1 MNKFLCLLFFK
12 CFSVFALKGSLELD
26 IYKAIELS
34 QKKSFDL
41 HIQKAEFDSAQS
53 EESQALRGTLPSL
66 EAGGSFIYYNKN
78 VNSEVG
84 KYISGSY
91 VPEKKTLAS
100 LTVVQPIV
108 GLIPSFQKARVAS
121 KKSELYEN
129 KVKGEKLEAQYRGA
143 KGFIDSQKAYQVYKI
158 SKASYDV
165 SLKQRR
171 DYKVKYQA
179 GKITEN
185 DYLKFV
191 LSASEMKSQMEDAH
205 YEYELSLVTLKEIL
219 QIPQD
224 ANIILP
230 EEYKPV
236 WSSSKI
242 KMKSRS
248 KIYDELK
255 NRPDVSAALSNLEM
269 QRRIKSSK
277 YMEYLPEVNFVTQ
290 YSRNF
295 AATDVSF
302 PGIKD
307 SQAPND
313 FIIPPV
319 DLPKN
324 KVRDNWYYGIEFKW
338 KLWDWGVRQSSVNM
352 TSAAV
357 RKAKLEKEKVDSNA
371 RLDISKGYLSLK
383 TSIEKLETAKVSES
397 TAYDNYITT
406 KARYDVGQATALD
419 VVTSYKD
426 YVNAKGQLANVSAD
440 LDSSYLYYK
449 KSKGQDLLDNL

>member
-1 MNKFLCLLFFK
+1 MKSFCV
-12 CFSVFALKGSLELD
+12 FSLQGSIELD
-26 IYKAIELS
+26 IYKSIELAHKS
-34 QKKSFDL
+34 SFDL
-41 HIQKAEFDSAQS
+41 QIQKAEYESAQS
-53 EESQALRGTLPSL
+53 EKSQALRGTLPSL
-66 EAGGSFIYYNKN
+66 EASGNFLFYNKN
-78 VNSEVG
+78 VNAEVG
-84 KYISGSY
+84 KVIGTSY
-91 VPEKKTLAS
+91 VPERKSDAALTL
-100 LTVVQPIV
+100 VQPIV
-108 GLIPSFQKARVAS
+108 GLVPTIQKARVAS
-121 KKSELYEN
+121 KKSELFEN
-129 KVKGEKLEAQYRGA
+129 KIKVEKLEAQYRGA

-171 DYKVKYQA
+171 DYKIRYQA

-205 YEYELSLVTLKEIL
+205 FDFELSLVTLKEIL
-219 QIPQD
+219 QIPQETT
-224 ANIILP
+224 IILP

-236 WSSSKI
+236 WNASKKKI
-242 KMKSRS
+242 KAKSLM
-248 KIYDELK
+248 YDALK
-255 NRPDVSAALSNLEM
+255 NRPDVSAAQSNLDM
-269 QRRIKSSK
+269 QRRLKSSK

-295 AATDVSF
+295 EARDLKL
-302 PGIKD
+302 PDIKEGD
-307 SQAPND
+307 TFLVHA
-313 FIIPPV
+313 V

-324 KVRDNWYYGIEFKW
+324 KVRDNWYSGIEFKW
-338 KLWDWGVRQSSVNM
+338 KLWDWGVRQSSINM

-357 RKAKLEKEKVDSNA
+357 KKAKLEKDKADSNA

-383 TSIEKLETAKVSES
+383 TSLEKLETAKVSES

-440 LDSSYLYYK
+440 LDSSYLYFK
-449 KSKGQDLLDNL
+449 KSKGQDLLGDL

>member
-1 MNKFLCLLFFK
+1 MYRLFFIVFLK
-12 CFSVFALKGSLELD
+12 SFCVFSLQGSIELD
-26 IYKAIELS
+26 IYKSIELAHKS
-34 QKKSFDL
+34 SFDL
-41 HIQKAEFDSAQS
+41 QIQKAEYESAQS
-53 EESQALRGTLPSL
+53 EKSQALRGTLPSL
-66 EAGGSFIYYNKN
+66 EASGNFLFYNKN
-78 VNSEVG
+78 VNAEVG
-84 KYISGSY
+84 KVIGTSY
-91 VPEKKTLAS
+91 VPERKSDAALTL
-100 LTVVQPIV
+100 VQPIV
-108 GLIPSFQKARVAS
+108 GLVPTIQKARVAS
-121 KKSELYEN
+121 KKSELFEN
-129 KVKGEKLEAQYRGA
+129 KIKVEKLEAQYRGA

-171 DYKVKYQA
+171 DYKIRYQA

-205 YEYELSLVTLKEIL
+205 FDFELSLVTLKEIL
-219 QIPQD
+219 QIPQETT
-224 ANIILP
+224 IILP

-236 WSSSKI
+236 WNASKKKI
-242 KMKSRS
+242 KAKSLM
-248 KIYDELK
+248 YDALK
-255 NRPDVSAALSNLEM
+255 NRPDVSAAQSNLDM
-269 QRRIKSSK
+269 QRRLKSSK

-295 AATDVSF
+295 EARDLKL
-302 PGIKD
+302 PDIKEGD
-307 SQAPND
+307 TFLVHA
-313 FIIPPV
+313 V

-338 KLWDWGVRQSSVNM
+338 KLWDWGVRQSSINM

-357 RKAKLEKEKVDSNA
+357 KKAKLEKDKADSNA

-383 TSIEKLETAKVSES
+383 TSLEKLETAKVSES

-440 LDSSYLYYK
+440 LDSSYLYFK
-449 KSKGQDLLDNL
+449 KSKGQDLLGDL